1 MDVKISKD
9 CMIPKVNVSYY
20 ASYDVNMVRLDVRE
34 KKKNT
39 ELVKDFTR
47 GKKVNTVIYL
57 KSGEM
62 LLTNLSLETIS
73 TRMREGDEFCST
85 THH

>member
-1 MDVKISKD
+1 MDIKISKD
-9 CMIPKVNVSYY
+9 CIVPKANVNYY
-20 ASYDVNMVRLDVRE
+20 ASYDANMIKLDVRK

-47 GKKVNTVIYL
+47 GKKINTVIYL

-73 TRMREGDEFCST
+73 ARMKDGDEI
-85 THH
+85 

>member
-9 CMIPKVNVSYY
+9 CMVPKTNVNYYVSY
-20 ASYDVNMVRLDVRE
+20 DINMVKLDVRK

-47 GKKVNTVIYL
+47 GKKINTVIYL

-62 LLTNLSLETIS
+62 LLTNLSLDTIS
-73 TRMREGDEFCST
+73 ARMKDGDDQ
-85 THH
+85 